1 MTLSPAD
8 LMPPVDRV
16 AALLRTRT
24 VGESSGLGGDT
35 GPGDVT
41 TFTDTTRPTFDEVQ
55 EMIAIAYD
63 VVESRVRGIVS
74 ISLAGG
80 VRHAVALYAA
90 ILIDKSFF
98 DGTQAADL
106 KDLFTDQ
113 IQSTNMALEAGT
125 SIDAISQPSFG
136 VIGVTSSVDAPPC
149 DSLLDLCGLEKPGW
163 FE

>member
-74 ISLAGG
+74 ISLVGG

-90 ILIDKSFF
+90 ILID
-98 DGTQAADL
+98 QAADL

-125 SIDAISQPSFG
+125 SMDAISQPSFG

-149 DSLLDLCGLEKPGW
+149 DPLLDLCGLENPGW